1 MVFPPRLKK
10 RAQFLKVARQG
21 KKNVFPGLVA
31 QAQPAAEADAG
42 SADAFRVGFTVTKKV
57 GNSVVRNRTRR
68 RLREA
73 MRLVAC
79 ERKET
84 SPLKPSLPPGQ
95 LVLIGR
101 ASTRHRPF
109 EALKQ
114 DVRQAVAG
122 LEKAAPSP
130 KGGAGNTGG

>member
-31 QAQPAAEADAG
+31 QAQPAAE
-42 SADAFRVGFTVTKKV
+42 ADAFRVGFTVTKKV

-101 ASTRHRPF
+101 ASTRHRAF